1 MNGLLAA
8 GLLANNNPLA
18 APPITQP
25 LSQPSS
31 ATMTP
36 FVLNPVQLSA
46 ASAQQLNQHFVNLA
60 TTLRNVD
67 AAADSAHLS
76 QQPPKQ
82 PEGVPPPP
90 PVMKT
95 SESTSSNISLCE
107 PLAEKIRKLIEASNV
122 RPLCDSSVE
131 NGITKVGVGV
141 DVRFSFFLF
150 LNFSLCIYL
159 HFILFHFNSFISKL
173 ISYLYIMVILCLRM
187 K

>member
-1 MNGLLAA
+1 MNILVNGLLAA

-25 LSQPSS
+25 LAQPSS
-31 ATMTP
+31 ATTTP
-36 FVLNPVQLSA
+36 FMLNPVQLSA

-60 TTLRNVD
+60 TTLRRNVD
-67 AAADSAHLS
+67 TAADSTHLS
-76 QQPPKQ
+76 KQPPKQ

-90 PVMKT
+90 PVVKP

-131 NGITKVGVGV
+131 DGATKIGITAV
-141 DVRFSFFLF
+141 DVRLYCS
-150 LNFSLCIYL
+150 
-159 HFILFHFNSFISKL
+159 L
-173 ISYLYIMVILCLRM
+173 ISHFV
-187 K
+187 